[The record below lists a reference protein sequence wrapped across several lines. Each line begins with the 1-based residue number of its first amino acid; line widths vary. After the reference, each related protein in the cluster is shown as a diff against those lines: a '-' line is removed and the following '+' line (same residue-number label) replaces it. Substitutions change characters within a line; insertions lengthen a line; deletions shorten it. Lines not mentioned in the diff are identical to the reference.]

1 MKNGGSRC
9 PQGLSGFLHLHI
21 NGTSKRVTCMD
32 GILPLWKEKGMT
44 SHDCV
49 FKLRKILG
57 TKKVGHTGTLDP
69 SVEGVLPICIGQATK
84 VAEYVTDSGKEYIAV
99 VSIGTATETEDA
111 DGEVVASD
119 LSPKHISR
127 MEIEAV
133 LAKLTGEIVQ
143 IPPMYSAVKVNGR
156 KLYEYARKGIEVE
169 RPERK
174 VLIHEIE
181 LLDPVQWYEGETV
194 SFRIRVAC
202 GKGTYIRTLAVQIGE
217 LLGFP
222 AHMAAL
228 VRTSSGTYGQEDCRT
243 LDEVREIQEEGKITT
258 ILRPLEDA
266 LNEFISVEIDEE
278 LCEQVVNGQVL
289 PTHPLLQH
297 EEFIVFKKDNKAFAV
312 YKKHPTKL
320 GLMKPE
326 KMFPLNR

>member
-1 MKNGGSRC
+1 
-9 PQGLSGFLHLHI
+9 
-21 NGTSKRVTCMD
+21 MD

-84 VAEYVTDSGKEYIAV
+84 VAEYVTDSGKEYVAV
-99 VSIGTATETEDA
+99 VSVGTSTETEDA
-111 DGEVVASD
+111 DGAIVASD
-119 LSPKHISR
+119 LSPKHITR
-127 MEIEAV
+127 VEIETV
-133 LAKLTGEIVQ
+133 LAKLTGEISQ

-181 LLDPVQWYEGETV
+181 LLDPVQWYEGESI

-228 VRTSSGTYGQEDCRT
+228 VRTSSGTYVQADCRT
-243 LDEVREIQEEGKITT
+243 LDEVRQLQEEGEIAT

-266 LNEFISVEIDEE
+266 LRVFPTVEIEEE
-278 LCEQVVNGQVL
+278 LIEKVVNGQVL
-289 PTHPLLQH
+289 PEHPLLEN
-297 EEFIVFKKDNKAFAV
+297 EESIVFMNGKKALAV

>member
-1 MKNGGSRC
+1 MN
-9 PQGLSGFLHLHI
+9 
-21 NGTSKRVTCMD
+21 
-32 GILPLWKEKGMT
+32 GILPLWKEQGMT

-84 VAEYVTDSGKEYIAV
+84 VAEYVTDSGKEYVAV

-119 LSPKHISR
+119 LSIKQISR
-127 MEIEAV
+127 SQIEEALV
-133 LAKLTGEIVQ
+133 RLTGEITQ

-174 VLIHEIE
+174 VMIHEIE
-181 LLDPVQWYEGETV
+181 LLDPIQSYEGEEV
-194 SFRIRVAC
+194 QFRIRVTC

-217 LLGFP
+217 LLGYP
-222 AHMAAL
+222 AHMASL
-228 VRTSSGTYGQEDCRT
+228 VRTSSGTYRQGDCRT
-243 LDEVREIQEEGKITT
+243 LDEVRLLQDEGNIAT

-266 LNEFISVEIDEE
+266 LADFSSVEISEDLFEK
-278 LCEQVVNGQVL
+278 VMNGQVL
-289 PTHPLLQH
+289 PEHQLLKN
-297 EEFIVFKKDNKAFAV
+297 EESIVFTLKDKAIAV
-312 YKKHPTKL
+312 YKKHPSKL

-326 KMFPLNR
+326 KMFPSNM

>member
-1 MKNGGSRC
+1 MEHSERGMQMN
-9 PQGLSGFLHLHI
+9 
-21 NGTSKRVTCMD
+21 

-84 VAEYVTDSGKEYIAV
+84 VAEYVTDSGKEYVAV

-119 LSPKHISR
+119 LSAKQISR
-127 MEIEAV
+127 SRIEEV
-133 LAKLTGEIVQ
+133 LAQLTGEILQV
-143 IPPMYSAVKVNGR
+143 PPMYSAVKVNGR

-174 VLIHEIE
+174 VIIHEIE
-181 LLDPVQWYEGETV
+181 LLDPVQSYEGEEVT
-194 SFRIRVAC
+194 FRIRVAC

-217 LLGFP
+217 LLGYP

-228 VRTSSGTYGQEDCRT
+228 VRTASGTYRQADCRT
-243 LDEVREIQEEGKITT
+243 LDEVRKLQEAGEIAT
-258 ILRPLEDA
+258 IMHPLEDA
-266 LNEFISVEIDEE
+266 LTDFPTVEISEDLYEK
-278 LCEQVVNGQVL
+278 VMNGQVL
-289 PTHPLLQH
+289 PEHPMLQTG
-297 EEFIVFKKDNKAFAV
+297 ELIVLTIEGKAIAV
-312 YKKHPTKL
+312 YKRHPSKP

-326 KMFPLNR
+326 KMFPLNM

>member
-1 MKNGGSRC
+1 
-9 PQGLSGFLHLHI
+9 
-21 NGTSKRVTCMD
+21 MD

-84 VAEYVTDSGKEYIAV
+84 VAEYITDAGKEYVAV
-99 VSIGTATETEDA
+99 VSIGTSTETEDA
-111 DGEVVASD
+111 DGSVIHTD
-119 LSPKHISR
+119 LSEKKINRSHLK
-127 MEIEAV
+127 EV
-133 LAKLTGEIVQ
+133 LEKLTGEIIQ

-169 RPERK
+169 RPQRT

-181 LLDPVQWYEGETV
+181 LLDDREVYEGQEIT
-194 SFRIRVAC
+194 FKIRVAC

-217 LLGFP
+217 YLGFP
-222 AHMAAL
+222 AHMASL
-228 VRTSSGTYGQEDCRT
+228 VRTASSVYREPDCRT
-243 LDEVREIQEEGKITT
+243 LAEVSELKENGEIST
-258 ILRPLEDA
+258 ILHPLEDA
-266 LNEFISVEIDEE
+266 LIDFPSVEIDEE
-278 LCEQVVNGQVL
+278 MYTKIENGQVL
-289 PTHPLLQH
+289 PEHPILLKEQ
-297 EEFIVFKKDNKAFAV
+297 IVVFTKNAKAIAL
-312 YKKHPTKL
+312 YRRHPSKL

-326 KMFPLNR
+326 KMFPLNMVRGN